1 MPHYR
6 YQVKEAGGALASG
19 IVTAESVHLASQ
31 TLRERGNYIL
41 AIGPAGQAKITAT
54 EFLKKLNVSS
64 GPSQKDV
71 LNFTSQLAVMIKA
84 GISIRSAIEAI
95 ADQIDNPRFQSIVE
109 EIKRDVESGKQFSDA
124 LGKHKRVFSPL
135 YVNMVRAS
143 ELSGSFGHMLERIA
157 AYLGQQ
163 LETRSMVRSAMVYPC
178 LILFMAASTT
188 IFLLTFV
195 LPRFIVLFE
204 GKEAA
209 LPMPT
214 KILMAIS
221 AFMVDYWYILLLA
234 VVGAAWGFIL
244 MVKTPWGRFWWDKT
258 KITVP
263 IFRKLTRSLY
273 ISRSMHTMGELV
285 NAGVPMLDTIHIT
298 GNITGNVLYQK
309 LWRAVHKTVKDGKK
323 IAFSLSRTQ
332 LLPRSVV
339 QMVSSGEESGRL
351 GEVLTDVSE
360 FYAKELRTVIKNVT
374 AMIEPLM
381 IIAMGIV
388 VGFIAMSIILPI
400 FKLSSLVN

>member
-41 AIGPAGQAKITAT
+41 AIGPAAQAKITAT

-109 EIKRDVESGKQFSDA
+109 EIKHDVESGKQFSDA

-400 FKLSSLVN
+400 FKLSSLVS

>member
-41 AIGPAGQAKITAT
+41 AIGPAAQAKITAT

-400 FKLSSLVN
+400 FKLSSLVS

>member
-1 MPHYR
+1 MR
-6 YQVKEAGGALASG
+6 CS
-19 IVTAESVHLASQ
+19 T
-31 TLRERGNYIL
+31 
-41 AIGPAGQAKITAT
+41 
-54 EFLKKLNVSS
+54 
-64 GPSQKDV
+64 
-71 LNFTSQLAVMIKA
+71 
-84 GISIRSAIEAI
+84 
-95 ADQIDNPRFQSIVE
+95 
-109 EIKRDVESGKQFSDA
+109 
-124 LGKHKRVFSPL
+124 
-135 YVNMVRAS
+135 RAAC
-143 ELSGSFGHMLERIA
+143 GS
-157 AYLGQQ
+157 
-163 LETRSMVRSAMVYPC
+163 
-178 LILFMAASTT
+178 
-188 IFLLTFV
+188 
-195 LPRFIVLFE
+195 
-204 GKEAA
+204 
-209 LPMPT
+209 
-214 KILMAIS
+214 
-221 AFMVDYWYILLLA
+221 
-234 VVGAAWGFIL
+234 
-244 MVKTPWGRFWWDKT
+244 PWGRFWWDKT